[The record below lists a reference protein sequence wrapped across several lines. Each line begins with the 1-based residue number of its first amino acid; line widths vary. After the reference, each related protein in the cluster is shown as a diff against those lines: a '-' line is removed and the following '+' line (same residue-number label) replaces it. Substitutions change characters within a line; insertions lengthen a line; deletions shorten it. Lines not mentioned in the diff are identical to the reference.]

1 MTPNFVNDMN
11 ITLKEVNTFSRELS
25 ISLEWSEIEKDFDK
39 SAAHFSKKV
48 NMPGFRPG
56 KIPKKVLFD
65 RFQSAIE
72 AEFVENSV
80 NHYYTKALEEKQITP
95 INKGSVSDIQFDFG
109 KHFKFKV
116 SFEIEPLVSLPKLKR
131 NAFKIKHTEYIMDDQ
146 DIDMA
151 IEEVRFRNADIKTIE
166 DGAKVDD
173 FIVCDLQEIDA
184 SGVPIIGEKLETR
197 YIRIGQPPFDGSNS
211 EKLINAKPDQ
221 RVKVDIPD
229 NEKNNL
235 KTYELLVKNVE
246 RQVLPELND
255 DFVKKVD
262 PELNNLEEYKSRVE
276 QQLGNA
282 YSDKAEESFN
292 QQLCDAMIE
301 KVNPDF
307 PQSMADSYL
316 HHMVEEVMSKNQGQL
331 EKEKVIET
339 YKPIAEQ
346 SLKWYL
352 IRKAIIKDQSIE
364 ATKEEIAEFINDKK
378 NENPQQE
385 KEIDKFYKKPS
396 NRQRVE
402 DNIIEKKI
410 LAYLKEFAK
419 IKEVNLATKDLRKQ
433 SEVKS

>member
-1 MTPNFVNDMN
+1 M
-11 ITLKEVNTFSRELS
+11 
-25 ISLEWSEIEKDFDK
+25 
-39 SAAHFSKKV
+39 
-48 NMPGFRPG
+48 
-56 KIPKKVLFD
+56 
-65 RFQSAIE
+65 
-72 AEFVENSV
+72 
-80 NHYYTKALEEKQITP
+80 
-95 INKGSVSDIQFDFG
+95 
-109 KHFKFKV
+109 
-116 SFEIEPLVSLPKLKR
+116 
-131 NAFKIKHTEYIMDDQ
+131 
-146 DIDMA
+146 
-151 IEEVRFRNADIKTIE
+151 
-166 DGAKVDD
+166 
-173 FIVCDLQEIDA
+173 
-184 SGVPIIGEKLETR
+184 
-197 YIRIGQPPFDGSNS
+197 
-211 EKLINAKPDQ
+211 
-221 RVKVDIPD
+221 
-229 NEKNNL
+229 
-235 KTYELLVKNVE
+235 
-246 RQVLPELND
+246 PELND

-262 PELNNLEEYKSRVE
+262 PDSNNLEEYKSKVE

-419 IKEVNLATKDLRKQ
+419 IKQVKVETKDLRKQ
-433 SEVKS
+433 SEVNN

>member
-1 MTPNFVNDMN
+1 MN
-11 ITLKEVNTFSRELS
+11 ITLKELNTYNCELY
-25 ISLEWSEIEKDFDK
+25 IDLEWSEIEKDFDK
-39 SAAHFSKKV
+39 SAARFSKKV

-80 NHYYTKALEEKQITP
+80 NQYYLKALEEKQITP

-109 KHFKFKV
+109 KFLKFKV

-131 NAFKIKHTEYIMDDQ
+131 KAFKVKHTEYIIDDQ

-166 DGAKVDD
+166 DGAQVDD
-173 FIVCDLQEIDA
+173 FIICDLQEIDA
-184 SGVPIIGEKLETR
+184 SGVLIIGEKLETR

-221 RVKVDIPD
+221 KVKVDIPK
-229 NEKNNL
+229 NEKNSL
-235 KTYELLVKNVE
+235 TTYELLVKNVE
-246 RQVLPELND
+246 RQVLPDLND
-255 DFVKKVD
+255 EFVKKVD
-262 PELNNLEEYKSRVE
+262 PESKNLDEYKSKVK
-276 QQLGNA
+276 QQLEKA
-282 YSDKAEESFN
+282 YFDKSEESFN
-292 QQLCDAMIE
+292 QQLCDEMIK

-352 IRKAIIKDQSIE
+352 IRKAIIADQSIE
-364 ATKEEIAEFINDKK
+364 VSKEEITEFINDKK
-378 NENPQQE
+378 SENPQQE

-419 IKEVNLATKDLRKQ
+419 IKQVKVETNDLRKQ
-433 SEVKS
+433 SEVNN